1 MKRHAFDMTSFLFGL
16 VLGAA
21 AVGFMLAEELSW
33 DIDGRWV
40 LPTALILLG
49 VVGIAG
55 ALSGMRPKRQPF
67 EDAGE
72 EDENLADRN
81 EIRAVDDEANT
92 TDLKTL

>member
-21 AVGFMLAEELSW
+21 AVGFILADELSW

-55 ALSGMRPKRQPF
+55 AFSGMRPNRQSS
-67 EDAGE
+67 EGAGE
-72 EDENLADRN
+72 EDENLAEGN
-81 EIRAVDDEANT
+81 EMDGVEGEST
-92 TDLKTL
+92 GDLKTL